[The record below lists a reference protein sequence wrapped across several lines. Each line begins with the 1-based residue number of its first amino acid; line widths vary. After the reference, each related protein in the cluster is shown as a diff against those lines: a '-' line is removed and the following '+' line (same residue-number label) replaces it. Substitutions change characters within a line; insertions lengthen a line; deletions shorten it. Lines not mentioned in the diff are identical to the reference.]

1 MGQANDSIAAR
12 RIREVLDENSFVELG
27 AWVTARNTD
36 FNLTAEKTPSDGV
49 VTGYGTIDG
58 KLVYLYSQDPRVLGG
73 SVGEMHA
80 KKIGRIYEMAMKM
93 GAPVI
98 GLIDCAGLRLEEAG
112 DALNAFG
119 ELYRC
124 QAEAN
129 GVVPQIQAIYGGC
142 GGSMAVSAAMA
153 DFTFMETAEGR
164 LFLHVPN
171 ALSGSGASTAD
182 TASAVFQS
190 EESGIADFVGTAE
203 EIAEGIRSLVRL
215 LPASFEDDLS
225 YESCEDSLNR
235 LVPEIAALDQ
245 SERLAAISD
254 DGFVIEPGKGFGA
267 SVTTAF
273 IRLNGCTVGA
283 VAVASDAVC
292 WRGVEKASRFV
303 RFCDAFQ
310 IPILTLAEASGF
322 RKDLS
327 SERHLAKKAAS
338 LIFAYA
344 SATVPKVTLFTGE
357 TYGLAYNLFAPKT
370 VSDVVLAWPAAKLSL
385 MEAGDAVKIM
395 YAKELENTENK
406 ADFYQEKVDAYT
418 ALQSDVKSA
427 ARRGYVDD
435 IIDAQLTRKRVIAA
449 FEMLFTKSESISVR
463 KHGTI

>member
-124 QAEAN
+124 QAAAN

-153 DFTFMETAEGR
+153 DFTFMEAAEGR

-171 ALSGSGASTAD
+171 ALSDSGASTAD
-182 TASAVFQS
+182 AASAVFQS
-190 EESGIADFVGTAE
+190 EGSGIADFVGRQRRLRKEFAVWFACFLPVLRTIFPMRTA
-203 EIAEGIRSLVRL
+203 R
-215 LPASFEDDLS
+215 
-225 YESCEDSLNR
+225 
-235 LVPEIAALDQ
+235 
-245 SERLAAISD
+245 
-254 DGFVIEPGKGFGA
+254 
-267 SVTTAF
+267 TA
-273 IRLNGCTVGA
+273 
-283 VAVASDAVC
+283 
-292 WRGVEKASRFV
+292 
-303 RFCDAFQ
+303 
-310 IPILTLAEASGF
+310 
-322 RKDLS
+322 
-327 SERHLAKKAAS
+327 
-338 LIFAYA
+338 
-344 SATVPKVTLFTGE
+344 
-357 TYGLAYNLFAPKT
+357 
-370 VSDVVLAWPAAKLSL
+370 
-385 MEAGDAVKIM
+385 
-395 YAKELENTENK
+395 
-406 ADFYQEKVDAYT
+406 
-418 ALQSDVKSA
+418 
-427 ARRGYVDD
+427 
-435 IIDAQLTRKRVIAA
+435 
-449 FEMLFTKSESISVR
+449 
-463 KHGTI
+463 